1 MTLSCPLTAPSAAVS
16 NTFTYSSAPSLFVP
30 FNVSKA
36 DTIAVSD
43 SAIAA
48 SVSVSV
54 NITHPYIGD
63 LKVDLVAPDGTTKT
77 LHNRTGGSS
86 RDIVATYAPDF
97 GSVSING
104 DWQLR
109 IHDNY
114 DADEG
119 TLNSWS
125 LALGEGVD
133 PVTSVTGSGSQYYV
147 TVDSSQEGTYNLDV
161 TQDNDITDSANN
173 SLSSLIPSGSDQS
186 YTVTAPVDDTPP
198 VITLVGQSAVSVGV
212 GTTYVDDGATCED
225 DTDGDISSRIAVSND
240 VNTNVAQAYE
250 VTFTC
255 TDDAGNPAT
264 QVTRTVTVAD
274 LAPSVTSITRYDP
287 AAEDT
292 DGDTLQFKVAFS
304 ETVTG
309 VGTDDF
315 ELSPGSPGTDSQTFT
330 YSSSPSLYMPSYT
343 TTTDTITVSD
353 SAIAASV
360 SVSVNITHTYIGDLK
375 VDLIAPDGTTET
387 LHNRTGDSS
396 HDIVATYAPDFGS
409 VSINGDWQLRIHD
422 DIGGDEGTLNSWFLA
437 LGEGVDPITSVTG
450 SGSQYYVTV
459 DSSQEGTY
467 NLDVTQDN
475 DITDSAN
482 NSLSSLI
489 PSGSD
494 QSYTVTAP
502 VDDTPPVIT
511 LVGQSAVSVGV
522 GTTYVDDGA
531 TCEDDTDGDISSRI
545 AVSNDVNTNVAQ
557 TYEVTFTCTDDAG
570 NPATQVTRTVTV
582 ADLAPTVASIT
593 RYDPAAEDTDGDT
606 LQFKVAFSE
615 TVTGVGTD
623 DFELSPDGPSAA
635 VSNTFTYS
643 SAPSLFVPF
652 NVSKADTIAVSDS
665 AIAVSVS
672 VSVNITHAYIGDL
685 KVDLVAPD
693 GTTETLHNR
702 AGGSSRDIVATY
714 APDFGSVSI
723 NGDWQLRIHDN
734 YDADEGTL
742 NSWSLALGEGVDP
755 ITSVTGSGSQY
766 YVTVDSSQEGTYNLD
781 VTQDND
787 ITDSANN
794 SLSSLIPSGSDQSYT
809 VTAPVDDTPP
819 VITLVGQ
826 SAVSVGVGTTYVD
839 DGATCEDDTDGDI
852 SSRIA
857 VSNDVNTN
865 VAQAY
870 EVTFTCTDDAGNPA
884 TQVTRTVTVADLA
897 PTVASITRYDPAAE
911 DTDGDTLQFKVAFSE
926 TVTGVG
932 TDDFELSPGS
942 PGTDSQT
949 FTYSSAPSLFVPFNV
964 SKADTIAV
972 SDSAIAVSVSV
983 SVNITHAYI
992 GDLKVDLVAPD
1003 GTTETLHNRAGG
1015 SSRDIVATYAPDFG
1029 SVSINGDW
1037 QLRIHDDYDGGNEG
1051 TLNSWSLALGEGV
1064 DPITSVTGSGSQYY
1078 VTVDSSQEGTYN
1090 LDVTQDNDITDSANN
1105 SLSSLIPSG
1114 SDQSYTVSA
1123 AN

>member
-1 MTLSCPLTAPSAAVS
+1 MSDTSLSPYCGEGHSSKSHRRPIAYAVLLGAVLMFGLLAGPYDEASQAETNQLPHPPFYNWPGLADAKVYSMLLPQAYAQVSDTSSFVTTWNITGAPTDQPQHSYASIRFHIDVASGGQVSIDWGDGSAVQNVTKSGPVSTYYLYTQQPSSPITTTVAISGDLERFYFHYNNPRWTEDSPELLISLDQWGDTAWSDMSYMFSGTVNMQYEADDAPNLSSNPRVTYMFRNSSFNGDLSNWDVSQMTNLRYMFASASSFNGNLSNWDVSKVTDMIYMFVDADSFNGNLSNWDVSKVTDMTYMFVNANSFNGDLSNWNVSSVQYMTQTFLLATSFNSDLSNWDVSSAKDMYGMFSYASSFNGDLSNWDVSSVIHYHNMFEMFYNAIEFDGNLGSWFIVLEDTSVDNGQTSVADISTLVGFDTGIDNYNITGTDASYFTITDGRLVLNSVSDYSTKSRYDITITADTANIRTIGLDVKPSISASIKVNPSSETVPTITHITRYDPATQVTDSETLQFKVAFSETVTGVGTDDFELSPDGPSAAVS

-54 NITHPYIGD
+54 NITHAYIGD
-63 LKVDLVAPDGTTKT
+63 LKVDLIAPDGTTKT

-86 RDIVATYAPDF
+86 RDIVATYTPDF

-125 LALGEGVD
+125 
-133 PVTSVTGSGSQYYV
+133 
-147 TVDSSQEGTYNLDV
+147 
-161 TQDNDITDSANN
+161 
-173 SLSSLIPSGSDQS
+173 
-186 YTVTAPVDDTPP
+186 
-198 VITLVGQSAVSVGV
+198 
-212 GTTYVDDGATCED
+212 
-225 DTDGDISSRIAVSND
+225 
-240 VNTNVAQAYE
+240 
-250 VTFTC
+250 
-255 TDDAGNPAT
+255 
-264 QVTRTVTVAD
+264 
-274 LAPSVTSITRYDP
+274 
-287 AAEDT
+287 
-292 DGDTLQFKVAFS
+292 
-304 ETVTG
+304 
-309 VGTDDF
+309 
-315 ELSPGSPGTDSQTFT
+315 
-330 YSSSPSLYMPSYT
+330 
-343 TTTDTITVSD
+343 
-353 SAIAASV
+353 
-360 SVSVNITHTYIGDLK
+360 
-375 VDLIAPDGTTET
+375 
-387 LHNRTGDSS
+387 
-396 HDIVATYAPDFGS
+396 
-409 VSINGDWQLRIHD
+409 
-422 DIGGDEGTLNSWFLA
+422 LA

-482 NSLSSLI
+482 TSLSSLI

-494 QSYTVTAP
+494 QPYTVTAP

-623 DFELSPDGPSAA
+623 DFELSPGSPGTDSQ
-635 VSNTFTYS
+635 TFTYS
-643 SAPSLFVPF
+643 SSPSLFVPF

-665 AIAVSVS
+665 AIAASVS

-702 AGGSSRDIVATY
+702 TGGSSRDIVATY

-809 VTAPVDDTPP
+809 V
-819 VITLVGQ
+819 
-826 SAVSVGVGTTYVD
+826 
-839 DGATCEDDTDGDI
+839 
-852 SSRIA
+852 
-857 VSNDVNTN
+857 
-865 VAQAY
+865 
-870 EVTFTCTDDAGNPA
+870 
-884 TQVTRTVTVADLA
+884 
-897 PTVASITRYDPAAE
+897 
-911 DTDGDTLQFKVAFSE
+911 
-926 TVTGVG
+926 
-932 TDDFELSPGS
+932 
-942 PGTDSQT
+942 
-949 FTYSSAPSLFVPFNV
+949 
-964 SKADTIAV
+964 
-972 SDSAIAVSVSV
+972 
-983 SVNITHAYI
+983 
-992 GDLKVDLVAPD
+992 
-1003 GTTETLHNRAGG
+1003 
-1015 SSRDIVATYAPDFG
+1015 
-1029 SVSINGDW
+1029 
-1037 QLRIHDDYDGGNEG
+1037 
-1051 TLNSWSLALGEGV
+1051 
-1064 DPITSVTGSGSQYY
+1064 
-1078 VTVDSSQEGTYN
+1078 
-1090 LDVTQDNDITDSANN
+1090 
-1105 SLSSLIPSG
+1105 
-1114 SDQSYTVSA
+1114 SA